1 MDALERFIRQQQEA
15 LKDQFE
21 PREDLWEKIS
31 AGLDED
37 QEEQQKNILLP
48 PPEKPFGEKG
58 GSITISY
65 RRLWQAAA
73 AVILL
78 LVVGYWT
85 TQRYSGQQ
93 TGSQVTQEQ
102 PLRKLNPELA
112 EAEAYYTSLIRERQE
127 ELRQIA
133 PKEFEEF
140 EQDMKSLEAAYAEL
154 LKELK
159 KNPTQEKITAAMI
172 QNLRLRIEILDD
184 QIQLL
189 ERYKKQNSPQKDEKV
204 YL

>member
-1 MDALERFIRQQQEA
+1 MDALEKFIRQQQEA
-15 LKDQFE
+15 LKEQFE

-31 AGLDED
+31 ARLDED
-37 QEEQQKNILLP
+37 QEEQKNILLP

-78 LVVGYWT
+78 IIVGYWA
-85 TQRYSGQQ
+85 TQGYLSRQDSP
-93 TGSQVTQEQ
+93 QVAQEQ

-140 EQDMKSLEAAYAEL
+140 EQDMKSLDAAYTEL

-159 KNPTQEKITAAMI
+159 KNPSQEKITAAMI

>member
-15 LKDQFE
+15 LKEQFE

-37 QEEQQKNILLP
+37 QEEQQKELLLP

-65 RRLWQAAA
+65 RRLWQVA
-73 AVILL
+73 AVLLL
-78 LVVGYWT
+78 LVAGYWT
-85 TQRYSGQQ
+85 IQRYSGHQE
-93 TGSQVTQEQ
+93 SLKMAQEQ

-140 EQDMKSLEAAYAEL
+140 EQDMKSLDAAYAEL

-159 KNPTQEKITAAMI
+159 KNPTQEKVTAAMI

-189 ERYKKQNSPQKDEKV
+189 EHYKKQNNPQKDEKV